1 MKNITTALIEFLDD
15 RGIGHLQK
23 MGLGEYKFH
32 LKRDAFL
39 FIDSHGFLV
48 DDFTGRTF
56 AASKEQLDLLIG
68 HLQGLRDEM
77 NYHHEKYL

>member
-1 MKNITTALIEFLDD
+1 MSGKKTPLAEYLDD
-15 RGIGHLQK
+15 RQIGHLQT
-23 MGLGEYKFH
+23 MSLGEYKFH
-32 LKRDAFL
+32 LKCDAFL
-39 FIDSHGFLV
+39 FIDSHSFLV

-77 NYHHEKYL
+77 DDHHEKYL